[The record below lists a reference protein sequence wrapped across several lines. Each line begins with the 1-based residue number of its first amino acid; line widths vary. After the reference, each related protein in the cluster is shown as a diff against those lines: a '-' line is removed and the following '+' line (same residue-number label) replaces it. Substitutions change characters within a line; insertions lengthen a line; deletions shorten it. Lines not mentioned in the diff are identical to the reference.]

1 MEKPIDFC
9 SVFQVLNLDPMATAG
24 EVTEQLVQ
32 MNGLSDPKYY
42 GIFQVLYAG
51 ECLLFVYNVLGLL

>member
-1 MEKPIDFC
+1 MLICF
-9 SVFQVLNLDPMATAG
+9 SHFQVLNLDPMATAG
-24 EVTEQLVQ
+24 EVTEQLAQ

-51 ECLLFVYNVLGLL
+51 ESL